1 LRQERKGQ
9 RPKEDVS
16 QNRIKTWI
24 AVLIVGMLC
33 IHAVLFWKAR
43 FLVQQGYPDFT
54 IFYTAGKILRQGLGH
69 SLYDGALQYRVQQ
82 SFASGV
88 RIRKGPLPYN
98 HPPFEALI
106 FLPLAS
112 LDYPTAYLAWCVIN
126 LAILGSLPFLLRRH
140 IPVLAQFSPLL
151 WLPVLLGFFPVL
163 VALLQGQDVI
173 LLLLFNALA
182 FVALKRN
189 ADTFAGCWLGLG
201 VFKFQL
207 IVPLIVI
214 LLCWKR
220 VKVVQSFAATA
231 AGLVAISIAITGW
244 AGALRYPGYVLHF
257 EEVMERGG
265 IAADMPNLRG
275 LLEGWSATR
284 GFPGVHVITIALSL
298 CLVLWVIVKGRSPTQ
313 SSRQFDLQFSLAMV
327 AAVLAS
333 YHAFPYDLS
342 LLVIPL
348 LLVVNYAIET
358 APLQRYRNVAVMLPA
373 AMLFLTPVYMLL
385 WLRLDHLNLF
395 ATVLLL
401 WMWGIAHEI
410 SSSIGLG
417 EDRQP

>member
-1 LRQERKGQ
+1 
-9 RPKEDVS
+9 VS
-16 QNRIKTWI
+16 RNRIKTWI

-33 IHAVLFWKAR
+33 IHGVLFWKAR
-43 FLVQQGYPDFT
+43 ILVRQGYPDFT
-54 IFYTAGKILRQGLGH
+54 IFYTAGKMLRQGVSHG
-69 SLYDGALQYRVQQ
+69 LYNGALQYEVQQ
-82 SFASGV
+82 TFASGV

-98 HPPFEALI
+98 HPAFEALI
-106 FLPLAS
+106 FEPLAS
-112 LDYPTAYLAWCVIN
+112 LDYPTAYLAWSVIN
-126 LAILGSLPFLLRRH
+126 LAILGFLPFLLRPH
-140 IPVLAQFSPLL
+140 IPLLAQCSPLL
-151 WLPVLLGFFPVL
+151 WLPVFLGFFPVL

-173 LLLLFNALA
+173 LLLLLNALA
-182 FVALKRN
+182 FAALKRN
-189 ADTFAGCWLGLG
+189 ADTLAGCWLGLS

-207 IVPLIVI
+207 IVPLVLI

-220 VKVVQSFAATA
+220 TKVVLSFAVTA
-231 AGLVAISIAITGW
+231 AGLAAISVAITGW
-244 AGALRYPGYVLHF
+244 AGALRYPGFVLHL
-257 EEVMERGG
+257 EEFMERGG

-275 LLEGWSATR
+275 VIEGWPVTR

-298 CLVLWVIVKGRSPTQ
+298 GLLLWVIAKGWGRLH

-348 LLVVNYAIET
+348 LLVVNYALET
-358 APLQRYRNVAVMLPA
+358 AALHRYRNAAFMLPTVL
-373 AMLFLTPVYMLL
+373 LFLTPLYMLL

-401 WMWGIAHEI
+401 WIWGIAQEI
-410 SSSIGLG
+410 AFSSQG
-417 EDRQP
+417 